1 MHGRRTGLC
10 GDERRIVTKK
20 RAAEVPKSRQRPKRA
35 AAAVPSES
43 SPGQV
48 APEPAI
54 EPIHLLRLP
63 RADGA
68 TIVVE
73 VLDAPGVKEY
83 LERVR
88 AWFDAQPEELTLF
101 EESDPYAR
109 SKRELAAFAL
119 ESNAE
124 TSVSAPPAKT
134 ALRLEVDDD
143 VSTPSRDDVRAP
155 IVGSNYPVVSSVT
168 RRAISSL
175 VLSAASAPGAFT
187 ATDRGLVF
195 VHDEALALGQ
205 VMLRPLGE
213 SRLATPTRRLHAEQI
228 EEIRRSVPA
237 WSPLDEDT
245 LEIMLSH
252 VANNAPDDDGL
263 WTLYVDQMLDAR
275 ALRQK
280 SRSDGLAKAGYRADD
295 RADVMRSIARLDS
308 AWARV
313 YHADDPSTEG
323 DEDFARVV
331 LIAEVRRRSDRLAR
345 IRYRPGTWYDP
356 KDATTRSPRKVLE
369 YDPYREAVEKH
380 LARYFLQRSDEADEG
395 GVLTRTVQELCTRG
409 GVAQDRNNPKRMRER
424 LTKALDRLVT
434 DGAIIRWTYADDP
447 RTLPTKGYV
456 DSWLAFRVRVSVRP
470 PNMRRYRVASEKPAD
485 PTR

>member
-1 MHGRRTGLC
+1 M
-10 GDERRIVTKK
+10 
-20 RAAEVPKSRQRPKRA
+20 S
-35 AAAVPSES
+35 
-43 SPGQV
+43 
-48 APEPAI
+48 APESGPEA
-54 EPIHLLRLP
+54 LRVLRLP

-73 VLDAPGVKEY
+73 VVYATGVNEY

-109 SKRELAAFAL
+109 SKRELAAFAI

-124 TSVSAPPAKT
+124 TSAIAPPTKT
-134 ALRLEVDDD
+134 ALRLEVEDD
-143 VSTPSRDDVRAP
+143 VSTPSRDNLRAP
-155 IVGSNYPVVSSVT
+155 IVGNNYPVASSVT

-175 VLSAASAPGAFT
+175 VLSAASSPGAFT

-213 SRLATPTRRLHAEQI
+213 PRLATPTRRLQAEQI

-280 SRSDGLAKAGYRADD
+280 SRADGLAKAGYRADD
-295 RADVMRSIARLDS
+295 RSEVMRSIARLDS

-313 YHADDPSTEG
+313 YHPDDPTAEG

-356 KDATTRSPRKVLE
+356 KDATARSPRKILE

-380 LARYFLQRSDEADEG
+380 LARYFLQRIDEADDTG
-395 GVLTRTVQELCTRG
+395 ILTRTVQDLCARG

-434 DGAIIRWTYADDP
+434 DGAIVRWTYADDP
-447 RTLPTKGYV
+447 RTLPTKGYI
-456 DSWLAFRVRVSVRP
+456 DSWLGFRIRVGVRP
-470 PNMRRYRVASEKPAD
+470 PNVRRYRVATEKTAD

>member
-1 MHGRRTGLC
+1 MEPATVNS
-10 GDERRIVTKK
+10 D
-20 RAAEVPKSRQRPKRA
+20 AEVTPE
-35 AAAVPSES
+35 VL
-43 SPGQV
+43 
-48 APEPAI
+48 PEPL
-54 EPIHLLRLP
+54 HSLRLP

-68 TIVVE
+68 TIVLE
-73 VLDAPGVKEY
+73 VLDVPGVKEY

-124 TSVSAPPAKT
+124 TSPIAPPAKT

-143 VSTPSRDDVRAP
+143 VSDTSRQDMRAP
-155 IVGSNYPVVSSVT
+155 IVGTNYPVVSSVT

-175 VLSAASAPGAFT
+175 VLSAASGPGAFT

-195 VHDEALALGQ
+195 VHDEPLALGQ

-213 SRLATPTRRLHAEQI
+213 SRAATPTRQLQAEQI

-252 VANNAPDDDGL
+252 VSNNAPDDDGL

-280 SRSDGLAKAGYRADD
+280 SRAD
-295 RADVMRSIARLDS
+295 
-308 AWARV
+308 
-313 YHADDPSTEG
+313 
-323 DEDFARVV
+323 
-331 LIAEVRRRSDRLAR
+331 
-345 IRYRPGTWYDP
+345 
-356 KDATTRSPRKVLE
+356 
-369 YDPYREAVEKH
+369 
-380 LARYFLQRSDEADEG
+380 
-395 GVLTRTVQELCTRG
+395 GVLSR
-409 GVAQDRNNPKRMRER
+409 
-424 LTKALDRLVT
+424 
-434 DGAIIRWTYADDP
+434 
-447 RTLPTKGYV
+447 
-456 DSWLAFRVRVSVRP
+456 
-470 PNMRRYRVASEKPAD
+470 
-485 PTR
+485 

>member
-1 MHGRRTGLC
+1 M
-10 GDERRIVTKK
+10 VTKK
-20 RAAEVPKSRQRPKRA
+20 SAKSATVTPRRRSKVAAI
-35 AAAVPSES
+35 ES
-43 SPGQV
+43 SPLL
-48 APEPAI
+48 APADLPA
-54 EPIHLLRLP
+54 ETIHVLRLP
-63 RADGA
+63 RPDGA

-73 VLDAPGVKEY
+73 VSDAPGIQEY
-83 LERVR
+83 FDRVR
-88 AWFDAQPEELTLF
+88 AWFDERPEELTLF

-109 SKRELAAFAL
+109 SKRELAAFAID
-119 ESNAE
+119 SNSA
-124 TSVSAPPAKT
+124 TSTIAPPAKT
-134 ALRLEVDDD
+134 SLHLEVEEDT
-143 VSTPSRDDVRAP
+143 VTPSRDDVRAP
-155 IVGSNYPVVSSVT
+155 VVGTNYPVVSSVT

-195 VHDEALALGQ
+195 VHEETLALGE
-205 VMLRPLGE
+205 VMLRPQGE
-213 SRLATPTRRLHAEQI
+213 SRLATPARQLGPEQI

-252 VANNAPDDDGL
+252 VANNEPDDDGL
-263 WTLYVDQMLDAR
+263 WTLFVDQILDAR

-280 SRSDGLAKAGYRADD
+280 SRADGVAKAGYRADD
-295 RADVMRSIARLDS
+295 RTEVMRSIGRLDS

-313 YHADDPSTEG
+313 YHPDDPSAVHG

-356 KDATTRSPRKVLE
+356 GDATTRSPRKVLE

-380 LARYFLQRSDEADEG
+380 LARYFLQRIDEADDG
-395 GVLTRTVQELCTRG
+395 GVITRTVQELCGRG
-409 GVAQDRNNPKRMRER
+409 GVALDRNNPKRMRER
-424 LTKALDRLVT
+424 LTKALDRLVM

-447 RTLPTKGYV
+447 RILPSRGYV
-456 DSWLAFRVRVSVRP
+456 DSWLAFRVRVVVQP
-470 PNMRRYRVASEKPAD
+470 P
-485 PTR
+485 T

>member
-1 MHGRRTGLC
+1 MRQRRRELATCTRLHSAMQTTIVRHWT
-10 GDERRIVTKK
+10 RRPVGPASREHQSTNTLARKLLPGSDKRSVVAKK
-20 RAAEVPKSRQRPKRA
+20 ARPPDRKAPRRPKMEPATVNSDAEVTPE
-35 AAAVPSES
+35 VL
-43 SPGQV
+43 
-48 APEPAI
+48 PEPL
-54 EPIHLLRLP
+54 HSLRLP

-68 TIVVE
+68 TIVLE
-73 VLDAPGVKEY
+73 VLDVPGVKEY

-124 TSVSAPPAKT
+124 TSPIAPPAKT

-143 VSTPSRDDVRAP
+143 VSDTSRQDMRAP
-155 IVGSNYPVVSSVT
+155 IVGTNYPVVSSVT

-175 VLSAASAPGAFT
+175 VLSAASGPGAFT

-195 VHDEALALGQ
+195 VHDEPLALGQ

-213 SRLATPTRRLHAEQI
+213 SRAATPTRQLQAEQI

-252 VANNAPDDDGL
+252 VSNNAPDDDGL

-280 SRSDGLAKAGYRADD
+280 SRAD
-295 RADVMRSIARLDS
+295 
-308 AWARV
+308 
-313 YHADDPSTEG
+313 
-323 DEDFARVV
+323 
-331 LIAEVRRRSDRLAR
+331 
-345 IRYRPGTWYDP
+345 
-356 KDATTRSPRKVLE
+356 
-369 YDPYREAVEKH
+369 
-380 LARYFLQRSDEADEG
+380 
-395 GVLTRTVQELCTRG
+395 GVLSR
-409 GVAQDRNNPKRMRER
+409 
-424 LTKALDRLVT
+424 
-434 DGAIIRWTYADDP
+434 
-447 RTLPTKGYV
+447 
-456 DSWLAFRVRVSVRP
+456 
-470 PNMRRYRVASEKPAD
+470 
-485 PTR
+485 